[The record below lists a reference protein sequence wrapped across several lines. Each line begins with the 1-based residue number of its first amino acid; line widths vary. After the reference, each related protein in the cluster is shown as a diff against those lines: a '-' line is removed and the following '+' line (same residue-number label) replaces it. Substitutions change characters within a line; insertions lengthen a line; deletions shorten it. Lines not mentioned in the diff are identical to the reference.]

1 MKERTTKIYFEDII
15 TFIKR
20 IESYIHDFN
29 FESFV
34 ENQLVIDA
42 VIRNLELIGE
52 ASKNIPSNI
61 KKKFSNVPWSEMV
74 GLRNLATHGYFKLDL
89 TIIWEIITKDIPEN
103 KQTIQNIF
111 SDLFKESGKNNKK

>member
-29 FESFV
+29 FESFE

-61 KKKFSNVPWSEMV
+61 KKKFSNVP
-74 GLRNLATHGYFKLDL
+74 
-89 TIIWEIITKDIPEN
+89 
-103 KQTIQNIF
+103 
-111 SDLFKESGKNNKK
+111 